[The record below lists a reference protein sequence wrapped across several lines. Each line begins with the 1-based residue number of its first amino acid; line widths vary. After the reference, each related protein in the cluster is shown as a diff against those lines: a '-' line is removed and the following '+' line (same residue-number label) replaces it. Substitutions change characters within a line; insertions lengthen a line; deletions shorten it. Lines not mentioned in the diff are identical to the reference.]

1 MSWQFAAVLL
11 DLHFSAVREFQ
22 KHAQIVWKGG
32 KKKKGELR
40 GSAAHVFVVGF
51 SIQFQIDYIKATKSN
66 HFWHR
71 MFLLFQQIKK
81 IGTDYGRKWW
91 AALVGE
97 VSLLTQALRMSLC
110 SSWFHFLKA

>member
-81 IGTDYGRKWW
+81 NRNRLWQEV
-91 AALVGE
+91 VGSPCRGGISANTG
-97 VSLLTQALRMSLC
+97 VAYVFMQ
-110 SSWFHFLKA
+110 